1 MELGLGST
9 TTHLIPR
16 HRADDLGDSTQPCHE
31 EEGGHAGVYF
41 GLGAPGLTITGQET
55 MMVLQKHAMHGED
68 LCHYPAGRSGS
79 HGVRQSCQPNLCRG
93 DGVPRLLQLGEDNGP
108 RRAALRFVKWLEMAP
123 KESKT

>member
-1 MELGLGST
+1 MTWVTRLNHAMKKKAAMQECTS
-9 TTHLIPR
+9 
-16 HRADDLGDSTQPCHE
+16 DL
-31 EEGGHAGVYF
+31 
-41 GLGAPGLTITGQET
+41 GLTITGQET